1 MGRYVLLASQSISI
15 GRQTLTGVSSGGG
28 GFYTA
33 LLVKKK
39 YNNQFERVIK
49 PSFVIWTSF

>member
-1 MGRYVLLASQSISI
+1 MGRYVLLAGQSI
-15 GRQTLTGVSSGGG
+15 TGVSSGGG

-49 PSFVIWTSF
+49 PSFVFWTSF